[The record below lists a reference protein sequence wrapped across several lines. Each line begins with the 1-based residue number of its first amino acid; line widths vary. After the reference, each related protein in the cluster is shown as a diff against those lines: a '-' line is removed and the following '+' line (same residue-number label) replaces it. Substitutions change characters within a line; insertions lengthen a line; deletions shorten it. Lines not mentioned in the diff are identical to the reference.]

1 MNKNE
6 ENFESLSNP
15 KILKLF
21 ISSLN
26 NLHKPQENKRKN
38 NKKFMNLFSVKV
50 TKYDDSSSHY
60 RTDDKTRFRGNKYDI
75 SHRTFKKKSKNIKK
89 KLNKLID
96 SSKEKFHPDNNSNN
110 ENNEYECN
118 SDSSIFTQEKK
129 LQLNKEK
136 IKRNTISLT
145 KNQFPKS
152 ERSKLIKNK
161 FNKQMDQ
168 AKLKKFLKEDM
179 NNQNLGINYN
189 HYRTN
194 QIH

>member
-6 ENFESLSNP
+6 ENFETLSNP

-26 NLHKPQENKRKN
+26 NLHKQQVNKKKN

-50 TKYDDSSSHY
+50 AKYDDSSSHY
-60 RTDDKTRFRGNKYDI
+60 RTDDKNCIGYKYDL
-75 SHRTFKKKSKNIKK
+75 SSIKK
-89 KLNKLID
+89 KHKNLKKKTIKTKD
-96 SSKEKFHPDNNSNN
+96 SPKEKYLDENFHD
-110 ENNEYECN
+110 ENKQDYEYN

-136 IKRNTISLT
+136 IKRNISLT
-145 KNQFPKS
+145 KNHFPKS

-161 FNKQMDQ
+161 FNTQMDQ

-179 NNQNLGINYN
+179 SNQNLG
-189 HYRTN
+189 T
-194 QIH
+194 